1 MRKTTILGV
10 LLIAPHALVAQNG
23 VADAVSSITAEDF
36 VRRVGI
42 IAHDSM
48 RGRNTP
54 SPELDQTAEYLAG
67 EFRKMGLL
75 PGAGG
80 GSFIQRYPLR
90 RERIDTVASG
100 VAIPG
105 GRKLRSGTD
114 GILLSGGQTGP
125 RGISGPVVVV
135 SGTPGNA
142 RSFEDLD
149 VRGKV
154 VLVVA
159 SGSDGWSRRELLR
172 GMRGLLGLQ
181 QQGPAA
187 VVILTRRS
195 DSNWRSAQRGLDRV
209 FLRRAW
215 RRRPA
220 GMPVVE
226 VRQEAIEGSL
236 EASGFDLAAAR
247 LRGDE
252 PLEAQRISGFN
263 ITINLEYQ
271 TVEELTA
278 PNVVAIL
285 EGSDPMLR
293 DEYVTFS
300 GHMDHVGVGNPVSG
314 DSIYNGADDDASGT
328 IAVVEAAEA
337 FATLHPRPRRS
348 LMFILVSGEEKG
360 LWGSEYFADNPPV
373 PIESIV
379 ANLNTDMVGRNWKDT
394 IVAIGKEHS
403 NLGETLDRVNA
414 RHPEL
419 GMTAIDDI
427 WPNQRFYFR
436 SDHYNFARKGVPILF
451 FFNGTHEDY
460 HRPSDHVEKI
470 DGEKAARIVKL
481 VFFLGLD
488 IANADQRPQWYP
500 ESYRR
505 IVEGN

>member
-1 MRKTTILGV
+1 MRKATILGV
-10 LLIAPHALVAQNG
+10 LLIVPLPHALVAQNG

-90 RERIDTVASG
+90 RERVDVEASG
-100 VAIPG
+100 VSIPG
-105 GRKLRSGTD
+105 GRTLRLGTD
-114 GILLSGGQTGP
+114 VILLSGGATGP

-135 SGTPGNA
+135 SGTPDSA
-142 RSFEDLD
+142 QSLEELD
-149 VRGKV
+149 VRGAV
-154 VLVVA
+154 VLVAA
-159 SGSDGWSRRELLR
+159 SGSRGWSRGELR
-172 GMRGLLGLQ
+172 GLQ
-181 QQGPAA
+181 QQGPVA
-187 VVILTRRS
+187 VVILSRRS
-195 DSNWRSAQRGLDRV
+195 DSDWRTAQRGLDRV
-209 FLRRAW
+209 FLRKAW
-215 RRRPA
+215 GSG

-226 VRQEAIEGSL
+226 VRQEAIEGAL

-252 PLEAQRISGFN
+252 PLETERISGFN
-263 ITINLEYQ
+263 ITINLEYEI
-271 TVEELTA
+271 VEELTA

-285 EGSDPMLR
+285 EGSDPTLR

-300 GHMDHVGVGNPVSG
+300 AHMDHVGVGNPVNG

-328 IAVVEAAEA
+328 IAVLEAAEA

-348 LMFILVSGEEKG
+348 LMFVIVSGEEKG
-360 LWGSEYFADNPPV
+360 LWGSEYFTDNPPV
-373 PIESIV
+373 PIENIV

-436 SDHYNFARKGVPILF
+436 SDHYNFARKGIPILF

>member
-1 MRKTTILGV
+1 MRKATIIGV

-36 VRRVGI
+36 LRRVGI

-54 SPELDQTAEYLAG
+54 SPELDQTAEYLAS

-90 RERIDTVASG
+90 RERVDIVASG
-100 VAIPG
+100 VSIPG
-105 GRKLRSGTD
+105 GRTLRLGTD
-114 GILLSGGQTGP
+114 VILLSGGATGP

-135 SGTPGNA
+135 SGTPDSA
-142 RSFEDLD
+142 QSLEELD
-149 VRGKV
+149 VRGAV
-154 VLVVA
+154 VLVAA
-159 SGSDGWSRRELLR
+159 SGSRGWSRRELR
-172 GMRGLLGLQ
+172 GLQ
-181 QQGPAA
+181 QQGPVA
-187 VVILTRRS
+187 VVILSRRS
-195 DSNWRSAQRGLDRV
+195 DSDWRTAQRGLDRV
-209 FLRRAW
+209 FLRKAW
-215 RRRPA
+215 GSG

-226 VRQEAIEGSL
+226 VRQKAIEGPL

-252 PLEAQRISGFN
+252 PLETERISGFN

-285 EGSDPMLR
+285 EGSDPTLR

-300 GHMDHVGVGNPVSG
+300 AHMDHVGVGNPVNG

-328 IAVVEAAEA
+328 IAVLEAAEA

-348 LMFILVSGEEKG
+348 LMFVIVSGEEKG
-360 LWGSEYFADNPPV
+360 LWGSEYFTDNPSV
-373 PIESIV
+373 PIENIV

-403 NLGETLDRVNA
+403 DLGETLDRVNA

-436 SDHYNFARKGVPILF
+436 SDHYNFARKGIPILF

>member
-1 MRKTTILGV
+1 MRKATILGV
-10 LLIAPHALVAQNG
+10 LLIVPLPHALVAQNG

-54 SPELDQTAEYLAG
+54 SPELDQTAEYLAS

-90 RERIDTVASG
+90 RERVDIVASG
-100 VAIPG
+100 VSIPG
-105 GRKLRSGTD
+105 GRTLRLGTD
-114 GILLSGGQTGP
+114 VIVLSGGATGP

-135 SGTPGNA
+135 SGTPDSA
-142 RSFEDLD
+142 QSLEELD
-149 VRGKV
+149 VRGAV
-154 VLVVA
+154 VLVAA
-159 SGSDGWSRRELLR
+159 SGSRGWSRGELR
-172 GMRGLLGLQ
+172 GLQ
-181 QQGPAA
+181 QQGPVA
-187 VVILTRRS
+187 VVILSRRS
-195 DSNWRSAQRGLDRV
+195 DSDWRTAQRGLDRV
-209 FLRRAW
+209 FLRKAW
-215 RRRPA
+215 GSG

-226 VRQEAIEGSL
+226 VRQEAIEGAL

-252 PLEAQRISGFN
+252 PLETERISGFN
-263 ITINLEYQ
+263 ITINLEYEI
-271 TVEELTA
+271 VEELTA

-285 EGSDPMLR
+285 EGSDPTLR

-300 GHMDHVGVGNPVSG
+300 AHMDHVGVGNPVNG

-328 IAVVEAAEA
+328 IAVLEAAEA

-348 LMFILVSGEEKG
+348 LMFVIVSGEEKG
-360 LWGSEYFADNPPV
+360 LWGSEYFTDNPPV
-373 PIESIV
+373 PIENIV

-436 SDHYNFARKGVPILF
+436 SDHYNFARKGIPILF

>member
-1 MRKTTILGV
+1 MW
-10 LLIAPHALVAQNG
+10 LL
-23 VADAVSSITAEDF
+23 
-36 VRRVGI
+36 R
-42 IAHDSM
+42 
-48 RGRNTP
+48 
-54 SPELDQTAEYLAG
+54 
-67 EFRKMGLL
+67 
-75 PGAGG
+75 GAGD

-90 RERIDTVASG
+90 RERVDVEASG
-100 VAIPG
+100 VSIPG
-105 GRKLRSGTD
+105 GRTLRLGTD
-114 GILLSGGQTGP
+114 VILLSGGATGP

-135 SGTPGNA
+135 SGTPDSA
-142 RSFEDLD
+142 QSLEELD
-149 VRGKV
+149 VRGAV
-154 VLVVA
+154 VLVAA
-159 SGSDGWSRRELLR
+159 SGSRGWSRRELR
-172 GMRGLLGLQ
+172 GLQ
-181 QQGPAA
+181 QQGPVA
-187 VVILTRRS
+187 VVILSRRS
-195 DSNWRSAQRGLDRV
+195 DSDWRTAQRGLDRV
-209 FLRRAW
+209 FLRKAW
-215 RRRPA
+215 GPG

-226 VRQEAIEGSL
+226 VRQEAIEGPL
-236 EASGFDLAAAR
+236 EANDFDLAAAR
-247 LRGDE
+247 ARRGE
-252 PLEAQRISGFN
+252 PLEARQISGFN

-285 EGSDPMLR
+285 EGSDPTLR

-300 GHMDHVGVGNPVSG
+300 GHMDHVGVGNPVNG

-328 IAVVEAAEA
+328 IAVLEAAEA

-348 LMFILVSGEEKG
+348 LMFIIVSGEEKG
-360 LWGSEYFADNPPV
+360 LWGSEYFADNPSV

-403 NLGETLDRVNA
+403 DLGETLDRVNA

-436 SDHYNFARKGVPILF
+436 SDHYNFARKGIPILF
-451 FFNGTHEDY
+451 FFNGKHEDY

>member
-1 MRKTTILGV
+1 MRKATILGV
-10 LLIAPHALVAQNG
+10 LLIAPLTPALVAQNG

-36 VRRVGI
+36 LRRVGI

-54 SPELDQTAEYLAG
+54 SPELDQTAEYLAS

-90 RERIDTVASG
+90 RERVDIVASG
-100 VAIPG
+100 VSIPG
-105 GRKLRSGTD
+105 GRTLRLGTD
-114 GILLSGGQTGP
+114 VIVLSGGTTGP

-135 SGTPGNA
+135 SGAPGDA
-142 RSFEDLD
+142 QSFEDLD
-149 VRGKV
+149 VRRAV

-159 SGSDGWSRRELLR
+159 SGSDSWSRRELR
-172 GMRGLLGLQ
+172 GLQ

-187 VVILTRRS
+187 VVILTLRS
-195 DSNWRSAQRGLDRV
+195 DSAWRTAQRGLDRV
-209 FLRRAW
+209 FLRKAW
-215 RRRPA
+215 GRRPG

-226 VRQEAIEGSL
+226 VRQEAIEGAL

-252 PLEAQRISGFN
+252 PLETERISGFN

-285 EGSDPMLR
+285 EGSDPTLR

-300 GHMDHVGVGNPVSG
+300 AHMDHVGVGNPVNG

-328 IAVVEAAEA
+328 IAVLEAAEA

-348 LMFILVSGEEKG
+348 LMFVIVSGEEKG
-360 LWGSEYFADNPPV
+360 LWGSEYFTDNPSV
-373 PIESIV
+373 PIENIV

-436 SDHYNFARKGVPILF
+436 SDHYNFARKGIPILF

>member
-1 MRKTTILGV
+1 MRKATILGV
-10 LLIAPHALVAQNG
+10 LLIAPLPHALVAQNG

-90 RERIDTVASG
+90 RERVDIVASG
-100 VAIPG
+100 VSIPG
-105 GRKLRSGTD
+105 GRTLRLGTD
-114 GILLSGGQTGP
+114 VIVLSGGTTGP

-135 SGTPGNA
+135 SGAPGDA
-142 RSFEDLD
+142 QSFEDLD
-149 VRGKV
+149 VRRAV

-159 SGSDGWSRRELLR
+159 SGSDSWSRRELR
-172 GMRGLLGLQ
+172 GLQ

-187 VVILTRRS
+187 VVILTLRS
-195 DSNWRSAQRGLDRV
+195 DSDWRTAQRGLDRV
-209 FLRRAW
+209 FLRKAW
-215 RRRPA
+215 GRRPG

-226 VRQEAIEGSL
+226 VRQEAIEGAL

-252 PLEAQRISGFN
+252 PLETQRISGFN

-285 EGSDPMLR
+285 EGSDPTLR

-300 GHMDHVGVGNPVSG
+300 AHMDHVGVGNPVNG

-328 IAVVEAAEA
+328 IAVLEAAEA
-337 FATLHPRPRRS
+337 FATLH
-348 LMFILVSGEEKG
+348 
-360 LWGSEYFADNPPV
+360 
-373 PIESIV
+373 
-379 ANLNTDMVGRNWKDT
+379 
-394 IVAIGKEHS
+394 
-403 NLGETLDRVNA
+403 
-414 RHPEL
+414 
-419 GMTAIDDI
+419 
-427 WPNQRFYFR
+427 
-436 SDHYNFARKGVPILF
+436 
-451 FFNGTHEDY
+451 
-460 HRPSDHVEKI
+460 
-470 DGEKAARIVKL
+470 
-481 VFFLGLD
+481 
-488 IANADQRPQWYP
+488 
-500 ESYRR
+500 
-505 IVEGN
+505 

>member
-1 MRKTTILGV
+1 MRKATILGV
-10 LLIAPHALVAQNG
+10 LLIAPPPHALVAQNG

-90 RERIDTVASG
+90 RERVDIVASG
-100 VAIPG
+100 VSIPG
-105 GRKLRSGTD
+105 GRKLRLGTD
-114 GILLSGGQTGP
+114 VILLSGGATGP

-149 VRGKV
+149 VRGAV

-159 SGSDGWSRRELLR
+159 SGSDGWSRRELR
-172 GMRGLLGLQ
+172 GLQ

-195 DSNWRSAQRGLDRV
+195 DSDWRRAQRGLDRV
-209 FLRRAW
+209 FLRKAW
-215 RRRPA
+215 GGRPA

-226 VRQEAIEGSL
+226 VRQEAIEGPL

-300 GHMDHVGVGNPVSG
+300 GHMDHVGVGNPVNG

-394 IVAIGKEHS
+394 IAAIGKEHS

-488 IANADQRPQWYP
+488 IANANQRPQWYP

>member
-1 MRKTTILGV
+1 
-10 LLIAPHALVAQNG
+10 
-23 VADAVSSITAEDF
+23 
-36 VRRVGI
+36 
-42 IAHDSM
+42 
-48 RGRNTP
+48 
-54 SPELDQTAEYLAG
+54 
-67 EFRKMGLL
+67 
-75 PGAGG
+75 
-80 GSFIQRYPLR
+80 
-90 RERIDTVASG
+90 
-100 VAIPG
+100 
-105 GRKLRSGTD
+105 
-114 GILLSGGQTGP
+114 
-125 RGISGPVVVV
+125 
-135 SGTPGNA
+135 
-142 RSFEDLD
+142 
-149 VRGKV
+149 
-154 VLVVA
+154 
-159 SGSDGWSRRELLR
+159 
-172 GMRGLLGLQ
+172 
-181 QQGPAA
+181 
-187 VVILTRRS
+187 
-195 DSNWRSAQRGLDRV
+195 
-209 FLRRAW
+209 
-215 RRRPA
+215 
-220 GMPVVE
+220 MPVVE
-226 VRQEAIEGSL
+226 VRQEAIEGAL

-252 PLEAQRISGFN
+252 PLETQRISGFN

-285 EGSDPMLR
+285 EGSDPTLR

-300 GHMDHVGVGNPVSG
+300 AHMDHVGVGNPVNG

-328 IAVVEAAEA
+328 IAVLEVAEA

-348 LMFILVSGEEKG
+348 LMFVIVSGEEKG
-360 LWGSEYFADNPPV
+360 LWGSEYFTDNPSV
-373 PIESIV
+373 PIENIV

-403 NLGETLDRVNA
+403 NLGETLNRVNA

-436 SDHYNFARKGVPILF
+436 SDHYNFARKGIPILF

-505 IVEGN
+505 IVEGNSRTARQ

>member
-1 MRKTTILGV
+1 MRKATIIGV

-36 VRRVGI
+36 LRRVGI

-54 SPELDQTAEYLAG
+54 SPELDQTAEYLAS

-75 PGAGG
+75 PGAGD

-90 RERIDTVASG
+90 RERVDVEASG
-100 VAIPG
+100 VSIPG
-105 GRKLRSGTD
+105 GRTLRLGTD
-114 GILLSGGQTGP
+114 VILLSGGATGP

-135 SGTPGNA
+135 SGTPDSA
-142 RSFEDLD
+142 QSLEELD
-149 VRGKV
+149 VRGAV
-154 VLVVA
+154 VLVAA
-159 SGSDGWSRRELLR
+159 SGSRGWSRRELR
-172 GMRGLLGLQ
+172 GLQ
-181 QQGPAA
+181 QQGPVA
-187 VVILTRRS
+187 VVILSRRS
-195 DSNWRSAQRGLDRV
+195 DSDWRTAQRGLDRV
-209 FLRRAW
+209 FLRKAW
-215 RRRPA
+215 GSG

-226 VRQEAIEGSL
+226 VRQKAIEGPL
-236 EASGFDLAAAR
+236 EANDFDLAAAR
-247 LRGDE
+247 ARRGE
-252 PLEAQRISGFN
+252 PLEARRISGFN
-263 ITINLEYQ
+263 ITINLAYQ

-285 EGSDPMLR
+285 EGSDPTLR

-300 GHMDHVGVGNPVSG
+300 GHMDHIGVGNPVNG

-328 IAVVEAAEA
+328 IAVLEAAEA

-348 LMFILVSGEEKG
+348 LMFVIVSGEEKG
-360 LWGSEYFADNPPV
+360 LWGSEYFTDNPSV
-373 PIESIV
+373 PIENIV

-436 SDHYNFARKGVPILF
+436 SDHYNFARKGIPILF

>member
-10 LLIAPHALVAQNG
+10 LLLAPHALVAQNG
-23 VADAVSSITAEDF
+23 VTDAVSSITAEDF

-90 RERIDTVASG
+90 RERVDIVASG
-100 VAIPG
+100 VSIQ
-105 GRKLRSGTD
+105 GRKLRLGTD
-114 GILLSGGQTGP
+114 VILLSGGQTGP
-125 RGISGPVVVV
+125 RGISGPVAVV

-142 RSFEDLD
+142 QAFEDLD
-149 VRGKV
+149 VRGAV
-154 VLVVA
+154 VLLVA
-159 SGSDGWSRRELLR
+159 SGSDGWSRRELR
-172 GMRGLLGLQ
+172 ALQ
-181 QQGPAA
+181 RHGPAA

-195 DSNWRSAQRGLDRV
+195 DRAWRRAQRGLDRV
-209 FLRRAW
+209 FLRKAW
-215 RRRPA
+215 GPRP
-220 GMPVVE
+220 GGLPVVE
-226 VRQEAIEGSL
+226 VRQDAIEGPL

-247 LRGDE
+247 SRGGE
-252 PLEAQRISGFN
+252 PLEAQRISGFD

-293 DEYVTFS
+293 NEYVTFS
-300 GHMDHVGVGNPVSG
+300 GHMDHVGVGNPVNG

-348 LMFILVSGEEKG
+348 LMFILVSGEERG

-403 NLGETLDRVNA
+403 NLGETLARVNA

-460 HRPSDHVEKI
+460 HRPGDHVEKI

-505 IVEGN
+505 IVKGN

>member
-1 MRKTTILGV
+1 MSKTTILGV

-75 PGAGG
+75 PSAGG

-90 RERIDTVASG
+90 RERMDIVASG
-100 VAIPG
+100 VSIPG
-105 GRKLRSGTD
+105 GRALRLGTD
-114 GILLSGGQTGP
+114 VILLAGGATGP
-125 RGISGPVVVV
+125 RGISGPVVVI
-135 SGTPGNA
+135 SGSPGNA
-142 RSFEDLD
+142 QSFEDLD
-149 VRGKV
+149 IRGAV
-154 VLVVA
+154 VLVVT
-159 SGSDGWSRRELLR
+159 SSSDGWSRRELL
-172 GMRGLLGLQ
+172 GVQ

-187 VVILTRRS
+187 VVILTQRFDS
-195 DSNWRSAQRGLDRV
+195 DWRHRVQWGLDRV
-209 FLRRAW
+209 FLRKTW
-215 RRRPA
+215 GRRPN
-220 GMPVVE
+220 GIPVVE
-226 VRQEAIEGSL
+226 VRQEAIEGPL
-236 EASGFDLAAAR
+236 EASGFDMVAAR
-247 LRGDE
+247 LRGNE

-300 GHMDHVGVGNPVSG
+300 GHMDHIGVGNPVNG

-360 LWGSEYFADNPPV
+360 LWGSEYFADNLPV

-394 IVAIGKEHS
+394 IVAIGKKHS
-403 NLGETLDRVNA
+403 NLGETLNRVNA

-419 GMTAIDDI
+419 GMTAIGDI
-427 WPNQRFYFR
+427 WPNQQFYFR
-436 SDHYNFARKGVPILF
+436 SDHYNFARKGVPVLF

-505 IVEGN
+505 IVKGN